1 MRVTPAISFLPVIAT
16 HSSLHLL
23 WACSPPS
30 SALISSTSRSRL
42 VLPRILNNV
51 FIESRTTFM
60 DIRCVQYWC
69 WECLF
74 KEKNIDDIDEGEV
87 SIANGP

>member
-1 MRVTPAISFLPVIAT
+1 MRLYVKESNMFIIAVVG
-16 HSSLHLL
+16 SGVVRE
-23 WACSPPS
+23 
-30 SALISSTSRSRL
+30 I
-42 VLPRILNNV
+42 
-51 FIESRTTFM
+51 
-60 DIRCVQYWC
+60 WC